1 MTMTMTITEME
12 HAYPKH
18 LNEYIDHFL
27 NLAAEY
33 EAVVSKYTN
42 ESTDFQSGISSIH
55 TFTLNK
61 EYFKAHSI
69 ASELITEVHSK
80 RRIVEASIDTNSD
93 EYEDFLFIYMGLCET
108 LHDAFCVTDE
118 LMNQ

>member
-1 MTMTMTITEME
+1 MTMTVTEME

-27 NLAAEY
+27 NLAADY
-33 EAVVSKYTN
+33 EAVVSKYTS
-42 ESTDFQSGISSIH
+42 ESTNFQSGISNIQ

-69 ASELITEVHSK
+69 ASELITEVHNK

-93 EYEDFLFIYMGLCET
+93 EYNDFLFIYMGLCET
-108 LHDAFCVTDE
+108 LHDAFCVTEE

>member
-1 MTMTMTITEME
+1 MTITITEME

-18 LNEYIDHFL
+18 LDEYIDHFL
-27 NLAAEY
+27 KLAANY

-42 ESTDFQSGISSIH
+42 ERTDFQSGISNIH
-55 TFTLNK
+55 KLTLNK
-61 EYFKAHSI
+61 EYFKAHTI
-69 ASELITEVHSK
+69 ASELITEVHNK
-80 RRIVEASIDTNSD
+80 RRIVEASIDTDSEAYD
-93 EYEDFLFIYMGLCET
+93 DFLIMYMGLCET

>member
-1 MTMTMTITEME
+1 MMTVTEME

-27 NLAAEY
+27 NLAADY
-33 EAVVSKYTN
+33 ETVVSKYTS
-42 ESTDFQSGISSIH
+42 ERTDFQSGVSNIH

-61 EYFKAHSI
+61 EYFKANAI
-69 ASELITEVHSK
+69 ASELITEVHAK
-80 RRIVEASIDTNSD
+80 RRIVEASIDTDSE
-93 EYEDFLFIYMGLCET
+93 EYDDFLIMYMGLCET

>member
-1 MTMTMTITEME
+1 MIMTVTEME

-27 NLAAEY
+27 NLAADY

-42 ESTDFQSGISSIH
+42 ESTDFQSGISNIH
-55 TFTLNK
+55 KFVLNK
-61 EYFKAHSI
+61 DYFKAHNI
-69 ASELITEVHSK
+69 ASELITEVHNK
-80 RRIVEASIDTNSD
+80 RSLVEASINTDSE
-93 EYEDFLFIYMGLCET
+93 EYDDFLIMYMGLCET